1 MMRSLLVAFTS
12 AFLLICTPIV
22 AMKVAADPAG
32 EEVVIRNDGD
42 KTFYEYRRG
51 GEVIEIKVVP
61 KYGKPYYLKPSDVQE
76 TEGGQYTQS
85 DAPDVS
91 VPSWVIFRW

>member
-1 MMRSLLVAFTS
+1 MRSLLVAFTC
-12 AFLLICTPIV
+12 AFALISSPI
-22 AMKVAADPAG
+22 ATANSAG

-51 GEVIEIKVVP
+51 GEVVEIKVVP
-61 KYGKPYYLKPSDVQE
+61 KYGKPYYLRPTDVQE